1 MQRYSADLVRLMALV
16 LLASLLGCT
25 APSPP
30 SRFYRLDSQE
40 IGTVMPQRHPA
51 GESLPLVGVGPLRLA
66 SYLDRPQIVERQSP
80 HRLTLHEFDRWG
92 GSLQE
97 NMLQVLTNILQKEL
111 SQSQVIGF
119 PWHSGVEPDY
129 EVLLYISRFERQ
141 GDRIQLQ
148 ARWSLMQREGRRL
161 IHLDQSS
168 IETQVDGFGIESSVA
183 AASEAVQILARE
195 IAAQL
200 QSQVVDQR

>member
-1 MQRYSADLVRLMALV
+1 MQRYSDALIRLMALV

-30 SRFYRLDSQE
+30 SRFYRLDSQP
-40 IGTVMPQRHPA
+40 IGIVMPQQVQA
-51 GESLPLVGVGPLRLA
+51 GESIPLVGVGPVRLA

-92 GSLQE
+92 GTLQE
-97 NMLQVLTNILQKEL
+97 NMVQVLTNIMQKEL

-119 PWHSGVEPDY
+119 PWQGGVEPDY

-141 GDRIQLQ
+141 EDRIQLQ

-161 IHLDQSS
+161 IHLDQSA

-183 AASEAVQILARE
+183 ASGQAVQILARE

-200 QSQVVDQR
+200 QPLLSDQR

>member
-1 MQRYSADLVRLMALV
+1 MHRYSDGFIRLMALV
-16 LLASLLGCT
+16 LLGSLLGCT

-30 SRFYRLDSQE
+30 SRFYRLDSQS
-40 IGTVMPQRHPA
+40 IGTVMPQHYQA
-51 GESLPLVGVGPLRLA
+51 GEGLALVGVGPIRLA

-92 GSLQE
+92 GTLQE
-97 NMLQVLTNILQKEL
+97 NMLQVLTNIMQKAL

-141 GDRIQLQ
+141 GNRIQLQ

-161 IHLDQSS
+161 IHLDQSG
-168 IETQVDGFGIESSVA
+168 IETQVAGLGIESSVA

-200 QSQVVDQR
+200 QSLVVDQR

>member
-1 MQRYSADLVRLMALV
+1 MKHYSDALVKLMVLV
-16 LLASLLGCT
+16 LLGSLLGCT

-30 SRFYRLDSQE
+30 SRFYRLDSQS
-40 IGTVMPQRHPA
+40 IGTVIPQASPA
-51 GESLPLVGVGPLRLA
+51 GKSLPLVGVGPVRLA

-92 GSLQE
+92 GTLQE
-97 NMLQVLTNILQKEL
+97 NMVQVLTNIMQKEL
-111 SQSQVIGF
+111 RQSQVIGF

-148 ARWSLMQREGRRL
+148 ARWSLVERESRRL
-161 IHLDQSS
+161 MHLDQSA
-168 IETQVDGFGIESSVA
+168 IETQVDGLGIASSVA